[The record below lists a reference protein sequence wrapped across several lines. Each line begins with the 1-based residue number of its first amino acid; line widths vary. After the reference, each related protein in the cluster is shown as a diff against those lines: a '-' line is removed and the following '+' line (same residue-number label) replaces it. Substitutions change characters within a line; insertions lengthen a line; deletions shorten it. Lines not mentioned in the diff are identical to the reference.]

1 MSGKISSDAFEYYVA
16 LGPGRSYRTVADR
29 CGVTK
34 RAVTKHAAREGWTS
48 RLEKIEQEAR
58 EKSDG
63 KLVEVLGEMHDRHL
77 KTVRAMNARALTA
90 LKQYPLSSGMEAMRA
105 AELAIKLERLI
116 VGEPSERTEVSVEE
130 ITKREIQELL
140 VHDDGDDDAE
150 VEPATG

>member
-1 MSGKISSDAFEYYVA
+1 MNGKIPPDAFEYYVA

-29 CGVTK
+29 YGVTK

-63 KLVEVLGEMHDRHL
+63 KLVEVLGEMRDRHL

-116 VGEPSERTEVSVEE
+116 VGEPSERTELTVEE
-130 ITKREIQELL
+130 VTKRELARWL
-140 VHDDGDDDAE
+140 VVDDSEANDVARGAAE
-150 VEPATG
+150 